1 MMRIAAD
8 LIARR
13 KPTDCSENLR
23 LNGHL
28 GRHLPEVSRRRTAA
42 IPPSLFLNPTFRN
55 RPLPLHANFVCR
67 CPASPTWTNF
77 IPVVKTHQ
85 TQADA
90 RERRLVGSSVTRQRQ
105 DAKSSCPATESGVSS
120 TDIWPVRALH
130 PITRQRRRSCWP
142 ATWSGITFT

>member
-85 TQADA
+85 TQANA
-90 RERRLVGSSVTRQRQ
+90 RERRFVGNSVTRQRQ
-105 DAKSSCPATESGVSS
+105 DATRSCPLTKSRASS
-120 TDIWPVRALH
+120 TDISPVRALH
-130 PITRQRRRSCWP
+130 PLTSPRRQSCWP
-142 ATWSGITFT
+142 APSTRIT